1 MTRDGPLVTVLAA
14 VALGAV
20 LGAWMRWAL
29 SYWLNPRLEH
39 LPLGTLT
46 SNLIG
51 GYLIGLAIA
60 AFAAHPSVPPFWRL
74 VIVTGFLGG
83 LTTFSTF
90 SAESVVLMQGA
101 QWASAAVHVVAHLG
115 GSLLATVAGIVT
127 YRLLA

>member
-1 MTRDGPLVTVLAA
+1 MTRDGPLVEVLAA

-29 SYWLNPRLEH
+29 SYWLNPRIEH

-101 QWASAAVHVVAHLG
+101 QWASAAVHAVAHLG
-115 GSLLATVAGIVT
+115 GSLLATVAGIAT

>member
-115 GSLLATVAGIVT
+115 GSLLATVAGIAT
-127 YRLLA
+127 YRLIA

>member
-29 SYWLNPRLEH
+29 SYWLNPRIEH

-101 QWASAAVHVVAHLG
+101 QWASAAVHAVAHLG
-115 GSLLATVAGIVT
+115 GSLLATVAGIAT

>member
-29 SYWLNPRLEH
+29 SYWLNPRIEH

-115 GSLLATVAGIVT
+115 GSLLATVAGIAT

>member
-101 QWASAAVHVVAHLG
+101 QWASAAVHAVAHLG
-115 GSLLATVAGIVT
+115 GSLLATVAGIAT

>member
-29 SYWLNPRLEH
+29 SYWLNPRIEH

-101 QWASAAVHVVAHLG
+101 QWASAALHAVAHLG
-115 GSLLATVAGIVT
+115 GSLLATVAGITT

>member
-20 LGAWMRWAL
+20 FGAWMRWAL
-29 SYWLNPRLEH
+29 SYWLNPRIEH

-90 SAESVVLMQGA
+90 SAESVELMQGA

-115 GSLLATVAGIVT
+115 GSLLATVAGIAT

>member
-29 SYWLNPRLEH
+29 SYWLNPRIEH

-101 QWASAAVHVVAHLG
+101 QWASAAVHAVALLG
-115 GSLLATVAGIVT
+115 GSLLATVGGIAT
-127 YRLLA
+127 SRLLA